1 MIKILFWNTGGND
14 GLLSIMGSLVEKY
27 DVDIALLAEMKIS
40 IDAFVK
46 EFNEVREL
54 SFHASPS
61 VCERIKVFS
70 RYSQR
75 FIKPIEESRYFT
87 MRQVSLPGSE
97 DFILVAAH
105 LSSRL
110 YQSLES
116 QNTMCIELANDIRG
130 VEERLGNDRTVVIG
144 DMNTNPFDFGM
155 VAAFGL
161 HGMMSQGQAEKR
173 TRTVGGREYPLF
185 YNPMWSYMGDLSEGP
200 PGTYHYERS
209 EQVNY
214 GWNMFDQVLV
224 RPSMIPRFDFGCLEI
239 VTSIGEESLL
249 TERGIPDKSRSDH
262 LPIVF
267 GIKL

>member
-1 MIKILFWNTGGND
+1 MVTVLFWNTGGNE
-14 GLLSIMGSLVEKY
+14 GLLNMIGSLVEKY
-27 DVDIALLAEMKIS
+27 DVDIALLAEMQIS
-40 IDAFVK
+40 IDEVLK
-46 EFNEVREL
+46 EFNEVRKL
-54 SFHASPS
+54 PFHASAS
-61 VCERIKVFS
+61 SCERIKVFS
-70 RYSQR
+70 RYSHR

-87 MRQVSLPGSE
+87 MRHVRLPGTE

-105 LSSRL
+105 LRSRL

-116 QNTMCIELANDIRG
+116 QNAVCIELARDIRG
-130 VEERLGNDRTVVIG
+130 VEERLGIDRTVVIG
-144 DMNTNPFDFGM
+144 DLNANPFDIGM

-161 HGMMSQGQAEKR
+161 HGMMSQRQVEKR
-173 TRTVGGREYPLF
+173 TRKVGGREYPLF
-185 YNPMWSYMGDLSEGP
+185 YNPMWSYMGDLSDGP

-224 RPSMIPRFDFGCLEI
+224 RSSMIPCFDFGRLEI
-239 VTSIGEESLL
+239 VTSVGEKLLL

-267 GIKL
+267 GLKL